1 MEIIDMNQPHCYAIR
16 LVNPFTGIL
25 QVVSH
30 GIARGLSRDG
40 FNWEIQVQVERNT
53 GGWGSLNR
61 NQKELKFYRYG
72 FWNPRDG
79 VMRLPTDP
87 SVDVAQLKEGYKL
100 LLHQLRSGV
109 LEQLPFTI
117 EDSYEYWLLDKNHMP
132 LALLGSTCD
141 KNMLPR
147 IREQKW
153 HAVSTSLR
161 VEMYPQ
167 TSAESLESLI
177 RLNSVKR
184 QWFHRSTDGSAV
196 SLDYRASASLAGREL
211 TAADFPELLVQE
223 EWDDPQERKLVAKWA
238 SYLAPWLLQLQNI
251 SEPRRAFLERDAS
264 RNPEML
270 EILHRLY
277 PQVID
282 QLLINTA
289 RVSAKIQTASK

>member
-1 MEIIDMNQPHCYAIR
+1 MNQPHCYAIR
-16 LVNPFTGIL
+16 LVNPYTGIL
-25 QVVSH
+25 QVVNH
-30 GIARGLSRDG
+30 GITRGLSRDG

-79 VMRLPTDP
+79 IMRLPTDP

-100 LLHQLRSGV
+100 LLYQLRSGL
-109 LEQLPFTI
+109 LEQLPFPI

-132 LALLGSTCD
+132 LALLGSICD

-147 IREQKW
+147 IREQNW
-153 HAVSTSLR
+153 HAVSVSLK
-161 VEMYPQ
+161 VEVYPQ
-167 TSAESLESLI
+167 ASAESLESLI
-177 RLNSVKR
+177 RLNSDKR
-184 QWFHRSTDGSAV
+184 QWFHRKPDGSAV
-196 SLDYRASASLAGREL
+196 SLDYRTSASLVGRVL
-211 TAADFPELLVQE
+211 PAVAFPELLVRE
-223 EWDDPQERKLVAKWA
+223 DWDDPQAKQLVAKWA
-238 SYLAPWLLQLQNI
+238 AYLAPWLLQLQNI
-251 SEPRRAFLERDAS
+251 SEPRRKLLERNAS

-270 EILHRLY
+270 EMLHRLY

-282 QLLINTA
+282 QVLINTT